1 MEENSI
7 IMYRDYGKIELNI
20 KNVMDKKK
28 ITINQVV
35 KRTGL
40 HHQVVTRYYDGTIN
54 RIDRDVLSKLCF
66 VLDCELEDIMTY
78 KKP

>member
-7 IMYRDYGKIELNI
+7 IMYRDYGEIILDI
-20 KNVMDKKK
+20 KTIMDKKR

-40 HHQVVTRYYDGTIN
+40 HHQVVERYYNSTIT
-54 RIDRDVLSKLCF
+54 RIDKDVLSKLCF
-66 VLDCELEDIMTY
+66 VLDCKLEDIMYY
-78 KKP
+78 KK